1 MAKSQAQAELFPSAD
16 GGSVTFLNG
25 RCQIRRDGG
34 QCVVLV
40 AGMPI
45 AHFRDGDRVAAG
57 NAMVMLVEHGWAQQV
72 DAARAFR
79 CDVRTVRRAQQRFE
93 EGGLT
98 ALGRAG
104 GYPRGRRRNQRRDG
118 RVAQLKA
125 EGHSNREI
133 ARRLGCSEKAVRKRL
148 RRLGFAPARAVQ
160 TELSLPDPAPPATLA
175 AAQGADPNLSGPAA
189 AAVEQRAPD
198 VAGADPNL
206 SGPKVTATTA
216 QAVPCQELPFTLDDD
231 AADRHWDRLLAYLG
245 VLEDAAPLF
254 RDGQAVPRAGVLLAI
269 PALLATGVLDAA
281 GKVWGSIGPAFYG
294 LRTSIV
300 AMLLMALLRIK
311 RPEALKE
318 HSPPELGR
326 ILGLDRAPE
335 VKTLR
340 RKLSRLAATGGAELF
355 GRLLAQHRV
364 ATHGHALGFLY
375 IDGHVRVY
383 YGQHRIPKTHAA
395 RIHAV
400 VSATTDYWVNDQMG
414 DPLFV
419 VTAQAN
425 AGVVKI
431 LPGLLDQIRQ
441 LVGNRRVTVVF
452 DRGGYSPK
460 LFVKILAAGFDIL
473 TYRKGRWRKVP
484 RRAFK
489 TRRAVVDGRRL
500 KYVLADQEVRLLGG
514 KLRLRQVV
522 RLCDDH
528 QTPVLTSRRDLGAVE
543 VAYRMF
549 ERWRQENFFKYL
561 REEFLLDALV
571 DHGVE
576 PDDPAREVP
585 NPKRID
591 IDERLKNVRAEITA
605 FQRQILAANA
615 LEAVGVEPKVDRNAL
630 AHKIAAKVQRALA
643 LDARRK
649 RIPRRVPVAQTTD
662 EDIIKLATQK
672 KHLTNVIKLVAYQAE
687 SELVR
692 MIAPHYRRADEEG
705 RTLVQSALASTADI
719 KVSDTDLLVTLA
731 QLSSP
736 HRSRALQALCEQLN
750 ATATVFPG
758 SRLRLRYAVQPPPPV
773 GLAFPGPRAAP
784 AAAAAPA

>member
-1 MAKSQAQAELFPSAD
+1 MAKSQAQEELFPAAD
-16 GGSVTFLNG
+16 GGDVVFLNE
-25 RCQIRRDGG
+25 RCVIRRDGD
-34 QCVVLV
+34 QRVVLV
-40 AGMPI
+40 AGMAV
-45 AHFRDGDRVAAG
+45 AHFRDDDRAAAA

-72 DAARAFR
+72 EAARAFR
-79 CDVRTVRRAQQRFE
+79 CDVRTVRRAQHRFDK
-93 EGGLT
+93 GGLA
-98 ALGRAG
+98 ALGHQAG
-104 GYPRGRRRNQRRDG
+104 RPRGQRRDRGRDG

-125 EGHSNREI
+125 QGHSNREI

-148 RRLGFAPARAVQ
+148 RRLGFKSPQAVQ
-160 TELSLPDPAPPATLA
+160 AELPLPAPSVP
-175 AAQGADPNLSGPAA
+175 GADPNVSGPVVST
-189 AAVEQRAPD
+189 VEDSAPSFS
-198 VAGADPNL
+198 GADPNV
-206 SGPKVTATTA
+206 SGSKIATGAAT
-216 QAVPCQELPFTLDDD
+216 PDQELPFTLDDD
-231 AADRHWDRLLAYLG
+231 PADRRWDRLFAYLG
-245 VLEDAAPLF
+245 LIDDAAPLF
-254 RDGQAVPRAGVLLAI
+254 RDGQAVPRAGVLLAL
-269 PALLATGVLDAA
+269 PVLLSTGVLDAA
-281 GKVWGSIGPAFYG
+281 RQVWGSIGPAFYG

-318 HSPPELGR
+318 HSPPDLGR

-340 RKLSRLAATGGAELF
+340 RKLSRMAAAGDAELF
-355 GRLLAQHRV
+355 GRLLAQRRV
-364 ATHGHALGFLY
+364 GTHGHALGFLY
-375 IDGHVRVY
+375 IDGHVRIY

-395 RIHAV
+395 RIHAI

-425 AGVVKI
+425 AGVVKM

-489 TRRAVVDGRRL
+489 TCRAVVDGRQL

-571 DHGVE
+571 DYGVE

-585 NPKRID
+585 NPKRTD

-605 FQRQILAANA
+605 LQRQVLAANA
-615 LEAVGVEPKVDRNAL
+615 LEAVGVAPKVDRNAL

-643 LDARRK
+643 LDARRE

-662 EDIIKLATQK
+662 QDIIKLATQK

-692 MIAPHYRRADEEG
+692 LIAPHYRRADEDG
-705 RTLVQSALASTADI
+705 RTLVQSALASAADI
-719 KVSDTDLLVTLA
+719 MVSDTELLVTLA
-731 QLSSP
+731 PLSSP
-736 HRSRALQALCEQLN
+736 HRSRALEALCEQLN
-750 ATATVFPG
+750 AAATLFPG
-758 SRLRLRYAVQPPPPV
+758 SPLRLRYAVKPAPPV

-784 AAAAAPA
+784 RAAPAAGAPPA